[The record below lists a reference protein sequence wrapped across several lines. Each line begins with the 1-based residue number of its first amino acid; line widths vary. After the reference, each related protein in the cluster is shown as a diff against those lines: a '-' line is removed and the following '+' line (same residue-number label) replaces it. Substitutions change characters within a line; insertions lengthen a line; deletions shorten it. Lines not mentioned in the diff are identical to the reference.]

1 MFRRLSQFIVAVTF
15 GVLGAAA
22 GRAFVDLRKQQQAGE
37 EPALPTLSLDR
48 INVRPQD
55 VAPGVLAAMRVTS
68 RPWSWL
74 HIPPWLAA
82 FAINFGLVAFARE
95 LNSLRSM
102 SMGAIPGMDGGEGDP
117 PWGEEA
123 EDGAPRSP
131 FEGERPGP
139 IEGESDEPQ
148 RSSL

>member
-37 EPALPTLSLDR
+37 ESTLPTLSLDR

-55 VAPGVLAAMRVTS
+55 VAPGVVAAMRVTS

-95 LNSLRSM
+95 LHSLRGM
-102 SMGAIPGMDGGEGDP
+102 GMGAIPGMDGGEGDP

-123 EDGAPRSP
+123 DDGEPRSP
-131 FEGERPGP
+131 FEGEHPGP
-139 IEGESDEPQ
+139 VEDEGGEPQ
-148 RSSL
+148 RSAL

>member
-1 MFRRLSQFIVAVTF
+1 MFRRLSQFVVAVTF

-37 EPALPTLSLDR
+37 QPALPALSLDR
-48 INVRPQD
+48 IKVRPQD
-55 VAPGVLAAMRVTS
+55 VAPGVVAAMRVTS

-95 LNSLRSM
+95 LNSLRGM
-102 SMGAIPGMDGGEGDP
+102 SMGAIPGMDGGEDDP
-117 PWGEEA
+117 AWGEDA

-131 FEGERPGP
+131 FEDETG
-139 IEGESDEPQ
+139 EPQ
-148 RSSL
+148 RSAL